1 MIQKAMAPLA
11 LATALALCAAL
22 SGCGHSDSA
31 ADAAS
36 SDSVE
41 MPAEQAL
48 SGIVATPAAD
58 ASAAA
63 PDAVSSGCAVSIPR
77 GLLLQLLLAHV
88 GDLGG
93 KDAGHREVLRRKP
106 G

>member
-58 ASAAA
+58 ASATATAGADLVPMPASAAASAA
-63 PDAVSSGCAVSIPR
+63 PAAP
-77 GLLLQLLLAHV
+77 
-88 GDLGG
+88 G
-93 KDAGHREVLRRKP
+93 KAAAAASAGVD
-106 G
+106 

>member
-63 PDAVSSGCAVSIPR
+63 TDAS
-77 GLLLQLLLAHV
+77 AHV
-88 GDLGG
+88 GADLVPMPASTAAAPAPPATGPAAAASSG
-93 KDAGHREVLRRKP
+93 VDKD
-106 G
+106 